1 MSLTKALLRFLVI
14 YFLPA
19 KKTFF
24 QTKFHVK
31 ERKSTI
37 LKLRPETFR
46 EKEAIWL
53 RDLRETKNTKKK
65 HSKF

>member
-46 EKEAIWL
+46 EKEAI
-53 RDLRETKNTKKK
+53 
-65 HSKF
+65 